1 MRAFVSIV
9 MIVIWF
15 TLFTSF
21 PASATSGFD
30 GPAELPRVTVASS
43 MADTPTRGSIVAV
56 NAGGDLQAALNNAF
70 CGDIVE
76 LQAGATFTGKFIVP
90 AKSCDNNHWII
101 IRTSSPD
108 SALPAEGQRATPC
121 YAGVASLTGRPQYS
135 CPNPHKVMAKIQ
147 VQVSGDGPFKLAPG
161 ANFYRFIGLEVTRPA
176 GNARSC
182 SSDV

>member
-1 MRAFVSIV
+1 MRAFVSIS
-9 MIVIWF
+9 MIVICF
-15 TLFTSF
+15 TMFTSF
-21 PASATSGFD
+21 RASATSGFD

-43 MADTPTRGSIVAV
+43 MADTPARGSIVAV

-108 SALPAEGQRATPC
+108 SALPAEGQARRHATP
-121 YAGVASLTGRPQYS
+121 GSPLSRVGRSIGAP
-135 CPNPHKVMAKIQ
+135 IQ
-147 VQVSGDGPFKLAPG
+147 
-161 ANFYRFIGLEVTRPA
+161 RT
-176 GNARSC
+176 
-182 SSDV
+182 